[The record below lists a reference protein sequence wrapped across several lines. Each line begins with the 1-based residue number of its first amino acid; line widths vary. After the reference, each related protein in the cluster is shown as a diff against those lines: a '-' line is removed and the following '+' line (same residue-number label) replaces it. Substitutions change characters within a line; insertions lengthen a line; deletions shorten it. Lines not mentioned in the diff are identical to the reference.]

1 MDSFFLFVSGG
12 YVVLNHRTTDKA
24 KCASRGRSDGF
35 TLVELLVV
43 IAIIGILIALLLP
56 AVQAAREA
64 ARRAQC
70 TNNLKQ
76 LGLALHNYYD
86 THNTFPARMSGL
98 NQRQPDVGSWGR
110 FSAHVALAPYFEQA
124 TLFEQFYANNCTPWD
139 DKPWNKVIL
148 SNLLC
153 PSDGTMTNVAS
164 STAPRGLNN
173 YVYCGGD
180 GLAFTRNGSSYS
192 PSTGTND
199 WPTSQRGI
207 FGLYN
212 WVKIAAITDG
222 TSNTIALSESVRPW
236 GTNTVGNIAV
246 GSVGSAPLDCRATM
260 SGKTYVSGVTGTNY
274 AVRGFRWADGGA
286 WFKAFTTNVPPNSAN
301 CSSESS
307 NQTEG
312 AFSASSHHPGGVN
325 ACMADGSV
333 RFISET
339 VDCGNLG
346 AAYPARNSTGPS
358 PYGVWGA
365 LGTKAG
371 GETVQ
376 Q

>member
-1 MDSFFLFVSGG
+1 MMTCSE
-12 YVVLNHRTTDKA
+12 A
-24 KCASRGRSDGF
+24 RGDRAERSALRGSHGF

-43 IAIIGILIALLLP
+43 IAIIGVLVALLLP

-64 ARRAQC
+64 ARRSQC
-70 TNNLKQ
+70 VNHLKQ
-76 LGLALHNYYD
+76 LGLALHNYHD
-86 THNTFPARMSGL
+86 TYGAFPARMSGL
-98 NQRQPDVGSWGR
+98 NQRQPNVGSWGR
-110 FSAHVALAPYFEQA
+110 YSAHVALAPFFEQA
-124 TLFEQFYANNCTPWD
+124 ALFDQFYANNQVPWD
-139 DKPWNKVIL
+139 NTDWNNVVL

-153 PSDGTMTNVAS
+153 PSDGVKTNAAS

-212 WVKIAAITDG
+212 WSGFESITDG
-222 TSNTIALSESVRPW
+222 SSNTIAISEAVRPW
-236 GTNTVGNIAV
+236 GDNTLGNIAV
-246 GSVGSAPLDCRATM
+246 GSLGSNPQECRATFN
-260 SGKTYVSGVTGTNY
+260 GRTYVQGVSGTGY

-301 CSSESS
+301 CSTGTS

-312 AFSASSHHPGGVN
+312 AFSASSHHPGGIN

-333 RFISET
+333 RFVSDTI
-339 VDCGNLG
+339 DCGNLG
-346 AAYPARNSTGPS
+346 ASYPSRSDASPS

-371 GETVQ
+371 AEVRQ
-376 Q
+376 LN